1 MMKLSDESI
10 QKLAD
15 TISDEVFAI
24 ISERGQ
30 YLDAVMNTMDHA
42 ITTIIGDVSP
52 ELSAKLG
59 DMIMEKIGIVHTHEP
74 YAKFNIWKTR
84 YEALYRYVK
93 KTYAESYVD
102 GMEYDIQRTYY
113 EDDIT

>member
-1 MMKLSDESI
+1 MKLSEEST

-15 TISDEVFAI
+15 VISDEVFAI

-42 ITTIIGDVSP
+42 ITTVIGDVSP
-52 ELSAKLG
+52 ELSGKLG
-59 DMIMEKIGIVHTHEP
+59 DIIMDKMGIVHDQEP
-74 YAKFNIWKTR
+74 YAQFNIWKTR

-93 KTYAESYVD
+93 KNYAESYVD
-102 GMEYDIQRTYY
+102 GMEYDIPR
-113 EDDIT
+113 EDLCDH

>member
-1 MMKLSDESI
+1 MTLSNEST

-15 TISDEVFAI
+15 SIADEVFAI

-42 ITTIIGDVSP
+42 ITTVIGDVSP
-52 ELSAKLG
+52 ELSGQLG
-59 DMIMEKIGIVHTHEP
+59 DIIMEKMGIVHDNGP
-74 YAKFNIWKTR
+74 YEKFNIWKTR

-102 GMEYDIQRTYY
+102 GMEYDIQRSDYC
-113 EDDIT
+113 EN